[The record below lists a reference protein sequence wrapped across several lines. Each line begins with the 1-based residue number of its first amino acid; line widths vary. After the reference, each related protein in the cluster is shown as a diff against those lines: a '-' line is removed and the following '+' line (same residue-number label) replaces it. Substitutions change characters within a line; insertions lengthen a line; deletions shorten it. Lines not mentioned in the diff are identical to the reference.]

1 MCLYREG
8 YTVKFF
14 FPSISW
20 NTNLT
25 SISQCTFRYQ
35 ENCPL
40 ENCPPENYPH
50 QKISPYESS
59 PCENCPPEY
68 LPRENCPPGKITPN
82 EILSPLI
89 NHTNEW
95 KNKITKFFALKKP
108 VQYNILIKI
117 TSVLFDTQMISQKI
131 LRLDTFLTE
140 WKKSKNRTKA
150 RITKWHLLSSCT
162 SQGELIRQS
171 NYKIWQICKTTTVTT
186 VYECGCV
193 LAAHVSIMYTLQIC
207 LIRTNL
213 KALPSYRELTEKTLN
228 EKTRWNKP
236 FFQVGLW
243 E

>member
-1 MCLYREG
+1 MPPR
-8 YTVKFF
+8 
-14 FPSISW
+14 I
-20 NTNLT
+20 
-25 SISQCTFRYQ
+25 FRSGK
-35 ENCPL
+35 L
-40 ENCPPENYPH
+40 
-50 QKISPYESS
+50 
-59 PCENCPPEY
+59 
-68 LPRENCPPGKITPN
+68 PPGKITAN
-82 EILSPLI
+82 EIPSPPI
-89 NHTNEW
+89 NHTYER
-95 KNKITKFFALKKP
+95 KNKITNFFALKKAA
-108 VQYNILIKI
+108 QYNILMK
-117 TSVLFDTQMISQKI
+117 TTNVLFDTQMISQKI
-131 LRLDTFLTE
+131 LRLDTFFTE